1 MASNKSSDQDEL
13 NDSVSK
19 ADIDKMIRFLHAHT
33 DDKVVKDPEP
43 RHSTPKEV
51 KLKTDGSSS
60 TKPPP
65 SPPVRSSSFLLS
77 NALKGHSLFG
87 DTSSCNAYQKP
98 KLPLFSGEEKSE
110 TSFDVWK
117 LEVKCVLREG
127 NYTGSSVLQA
137 IRGSLKGKARSLLL
151 SLSEHA
157 TAKNIIDKLDGAY
170 GNVYSSQALLE
181 IF

>member
-33 DDKVVKDPEP
+33 DYKVVKDPEP
-43 RHSTPKEV
+43 RHITPKEV
-51 KLKTDGSSS
+51 KFKTEGSSS
-60 TKPPP
+60 TKLPP

-87 DTSSCNAYQKP
+87 DTSSCNAYQKS
-98 KLPLFSGEEKSE
+98 KLPIFSGEEKSE

-127 NYTGSSVLQA
+127 NYRQ
-137 IRGSLKGKARSLLL
+137 
-151 SLSEHA
+151 
-157 TAKNIIDKLDGAY
+157 
-170 GNVYSSQALLE
+170 
-181 IF
+181 

>member
-1 MASNKSSDQDEL
+1 MQ
-13 NDSVSK
+13 
-19 ADIDKMIRFLHAHT
+19 F
-33 DDKVVKDPEP
+33 VKDPEP

-51 KLKTDGSSS
+51 KLKTEGSSL
-60 TKPPP
+60 TKLPP
-65 SPPVRSSSFLLS
+65 SPQFRSSSFLLS

-98 KLPLFSGEEKSE
+98 KLPIFSGEEKSE

-137 IRGSLKGKARSLLL
+137 VRGSL
-151 SLSEHA
+151 
-157 TAKNIIDKLDGAY
+157 
-170 GNVYSSQALLE
+170 
-181 IF
+181 